1 VTTVEPTRPNIVFLH
16 THDTGR
22 FVSPYGAPVPTP
34 RLQRFAEEGVL
45 FRQAYAAAP
54 TCSPSRAALLT
65 GQAPHSA
72 GMMGLAHW
80 GHELSDRRQH
90 LAHTL
95 TGAGYHTALVGQ
107 QHVTEPLDHVSL
119 GYAELLPSTGPRA
132 AELVLGVV
140 DFLGRGHDRPFFLS
154 VGLFETHTMSDG
166 GGTFGYPGTGESY
179 GAPPP
184 GLPSTPETRS
194 DSASFRAAALV
205 ADDAYGQILDAIDA
219 AGLREST
226 LVVITTDHGVA
237 LPGMK
242 ATLTDAGTGV
252 LLIMRGPGGF
262 AGGRLCESLVSQID
276 LFPTFCDLLRID
288 PPVWLQGRSLLPVV
302 HEGVEVNEVVF
313 SESTYHV
320 SYQPQRCVR
329 NRRWSYLRDFSDWH
343 TPRLAN
349 VDDSASKDLW
359 VASGWARREVPN
371 ERLHDLV
378 LDPLEQVNL
387 VDDPAYAAVLADLR
401 ARLTAWMERTA
412 DPLLSG
418 PVPHPPG
425 RPPLPDDA
433 VSPADLCAADVLCPA
448 SGSSARLRAAAAPII
463 GE

>member
-1 VTTVEPTRPNIVFLH
+1 MRPNIVYLH

-22 FVSPYGAPVPTP
+22 FVQPYGAPVATP

-45 FRQAYAAAP
+45 FRQAFSAAP

-80 GHELSDRRQH
+80 GHRLEDPRQH

-95 TGAGYHTALVGQ
+95 ASAGYHTAMVGQ
-107 QHVTEPLDHVSL
+107 QHVNDPLDHTAL
-119 GYAELLPSTGPRA
+119 GYAELLPSSGPRA
-132 AELVLGVV
+132 HELLPGVL
-140 DFLGRGHDRPFFLS
+140 DFLGAPHEHPFFLS
-154 VGLFETHTMSDG
+154 VGLFETHTMPDG
-166 GGTFGYPGTGESY
+166 GGTFGYPGTDESY
-179 GAPPP
+179 VAPPP
-184 GLPSTPETRS
+184 GLPSTPETRA
-194 DSASFRAAALV
+194 DIASFASAALV

-242 ATLTDAGTGV
+242 GTLTDAGTGV

-262 AGGRLCESLVSQID
+262 SGGRLCEALVSQID

-288 PPVWLQGRSLLPVV
+288 PPGWLQGRSLLPTVRD
-302 HEGVEVNEVVF
+302 GSEVNEVVF
-313 SESTYHV
+313 TESTYHV

-329 NRRWSYLRDFSDWH
+329 SRRWSYLRDFSDWRS
-343 TPRLAN
+343 PRLAN

-359 VASGWARREVPN
+359 VRAGWADRQMAG

-387 VDDPAYAAVLADLR
+387 VDDPAYAGVLADLR
-401 ARLTAWMERTA
+401 SRLRTWMEQTD
-412 DPLLSG
+412 DPLLAG

-425 RPPLPDDA
+425 HPPLPDGA
-433 VSPADLCAADVLCPA
+433 LSP
-448 SGSSARLRAAAAPII
+448 S
-463 GE
+463 

>member
-1 VTTVEPTRPNIVFLH
+1 MMSGGVPERPNIVYLH

-34 RLQRFAEEGVL
+34 RLQRFAEEGVV
-45 FRQAYAAAP
+45 FRQAFSAAP

-72 GMMGLAHW
+72 GMTGLAHR
-80 GHELSDRRQH
+80 GHGLTDPGQH

-95 TGAGYHTALVGQ
+95 AGAGYHTAMVGQ
-107 QHVTEPLDHVSL
+107 QHVNDPLDHTAL

-132 AELVLGVV
+132 AELLPGVLQ
-140 DFLGRGHDRPFFLS
+140 FLGRGHDRRFFLS
-154 VGLFETHTMSDG
+154 VGLFETHTMPDG
-166 GGTFGYPGTGESY
+166 GGTFGYPGADESY
-179 GAPPP
+179 VAPPP

-194 DSASFRAAALV
+194 DTASFRSAALV
-205 ADDAYGQILDAIDA
+205 ADSAYGEILDAIDD
-219 AGLREST
+219 AGLRDST

-242 ATLTDAGTGV
+242 GTLTDAGTGV

-262 AGGRLCESLVSQID
+262 TGGRLCESLVSQID
-276 LFPTFCDLLRID
+276 LFPTFCDLLQI
-288 PPVWLQGRSLLPVV
+288 PPPAWLQGRSLLPVV
-302 HEGVEVNEVVF
+302 RDGREVNEVVF

-329 NRRWSYLRDFSDWH
+329 SRRWSYMRDFSDWH
-343 TPRLAN
+343 RPRLAN

-359 VASGWARREVPN
+359 VGAGWADRPVAG

-387 VDDPAYAAVLADLR
+387 VDDPAYADVLTDLR
-401 ARLTAWMERTA
+401 ARLWAWMERTA
-412 DPLLSG
+412 DPLLAG
-418 PVPHPPG
+418 PVAHPPG
-425 RPPLPDDA
+425 HPPLPDDA
-433 VSPADLCAADVLCPA
+433 LSP
-448 SGSSARLRAAAAPII
+448 G
-463 GE
+463 

>member
-1 VTTVEPTRPNIVFLH
+1 MSGGAGRPNIVYLH

-22 FVSPYGAPVPTP
+22 FVSPYGAAVPTP
-34 RLQRFAEEGVL
+34 RLQRFAAEGVL
-45 FRQAYAAAP
+45 FGQAFSAAP

-80 GHELSDRRQH
+80 GHRLTDPTQH

-95 TGAGYHTALVGQ
+95 AAAGYHTAVVGQ
-107 QHVTEPLDHVSL
+107 QHVSDPFDPAAL

-132 AELVLGVV
+132 AELLPGVL

-154 VGLFETHTMSDG
+154 VGLFETHTMPDG
-166 GGTFGYPGTGESY
+166 GGTFGYPGADESY
-179 GAPPP
+179 VAPPP

-194 DSASFRAAALV
+194 DIASFHSAARV

-237 LPGMK
+237 LPGRK
-242 ATLTDAGTGV
+242 GTLTDAGTGV

-262 AGGRLCESLVSQID
+262 TGGRLCEALVSQID
-276 LFPTFCDLLRID
+276 LFPTFCDLLGLDR
-288 PPVWLQGRSLLPVV
+288 PPWLQGRSLLPAVR
-302 HEGVEVNEVVF
+302 EDREVNEVVF
-313 SESTYHV
+313 TESTYHV

-329 NRRWSYLRDFSDWH
+329 SRRWSYLRDFSDWRA
-343 TPRLAN
+343 PRRAN

-359 VASGWARREVPN
+359 VDAGWAGRPLAG

-387 VDDPAYAAVLADLR
+387 VDDPAYADVLADLR
-401 ARLTAWMERTA
+401 ARLATWMAVTA
-412 DPLLSG
+412 DPLLDG

-425 RPPLPDDA
+425 HPPLPDGA
-433 VSPADLCAADVLCPA
+433 LSP
-448 SGSSARLRAAAAPII
+448 G
-463 GE
+463 